1 MVSSMVS
8 PWREVLD
15 LPVGF
20 PVADQA
26 FGDQFLAG
34 LMELGGAEAQNR
46 GDGPIRIET
55 SPLAVSDHHQKQVEG
70 HRFMA

>member
-1 MVSSMVS
+1 MVSVS
-8 PWREVLD
+8 PGREVLD

-20 PVADQA
+20 AVADQA
-26 FGDQFLAG
+26 FGDQFLPG
-34 LMELGGAEAQNR
+34 LMELRAAEAQNL
-46 GDGPIRIET
+46 GDGWIGIET